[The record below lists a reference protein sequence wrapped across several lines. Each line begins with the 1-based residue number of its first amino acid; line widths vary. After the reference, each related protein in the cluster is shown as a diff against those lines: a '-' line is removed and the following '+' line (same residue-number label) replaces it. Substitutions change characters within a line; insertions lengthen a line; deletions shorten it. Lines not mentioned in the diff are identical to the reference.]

1 MVRELV
7 ATIKLVHEKLD
18 VKKKLCGLNRVVIS
32 DSEKI

>member
-18 VKKKLCGLNRVVIS
+18 VKKETLRIKQGGDKRQ
-32 DSEKI
+32 